1 MTCAILRGNKSRNE
15 RSRKHRGR
23 VPSIRS
29 NFKQDY
35 VDGRGFILCLVFP
48 FRGRLPLVARVHRL
62 FRLERNGYF
71 FSPFLPRLEN
81 CGRKD
86 TLSRWD
92 GCKGNADHT
101 HGRQIYGS
109 RINPDSC
116 CVRYS
121 IPRVSI
127 LLARIDFDWY
137 SRRLRASTPSVINH
151 CETRQGNALS
161 RPVETSRSPNFCK
174 LHPSDISLPL

>member
-1 MTCAILRGNKSRNE
+1 M
-15 RSRKHRGR
+15 
-23 VPSIRS
+23 
-29 NFKQDY
+29 
-35 VDGRGFILCLVFP
+35 DGRGFILCLVSP

-101 HGRQIYGS
+101 RPIDIWVENQSGFLLRPLLDTT
-109 RINPDSC
+109 RF
-116 CVRYS
+116 
-121 IPRVSI
+121 SI
-127 LLARIDFDWY
+127 LFARIDFDWY

>member
-1 MTCAILRGNKSRNE
+1 M
-15 RSRKHRGR
+15 
-23 VPSIRS
+23 
-29 NFKQDY
+29 
-35 VDGRGFILCLVFP
+35 DGRGFILCLVFP

-71 FSPFLPRLEN
+71 FSLFLPRKLLTEGYAIEVGRLQRKRGSYTRPIDIWVEN
-81 CGRKD
+81 QSGFLLRPLLD
-86 TLSRWD
+86 TTRF
-92 GCKGNADHT
+92 
-101 HGRQIYGS
+101 
-109 RINPDSC
+109 
-116 CVRYS
+116 
-121 IPRVSI
+121 SI
-127 LLARIDFDWY
+127 LFARIDFDWY